1 VRRLWQWLRSELGVG
16 WTFDSG
22 TLPIGVWDNA
32 DKELPFVKA
41 LEPTIPAGQAGWLFT
56 FVRTIIRAFVVL
68 AKNFGNVANIRVQAN
83 NSTGDVQGV
92 GPLVITII
100 TT

>member
-1 VRRLWQWLRSELGVG
+1 MRRLWQWLRSELGVG

-83 NSTGDVQGV
+83 NSTGDTNGV
-92 GPLVITII
+92 GTLTITII

>member
-1 VRRLWQWLRSELGVG
+1 MTRVWRWLRSELGAG

-41 LEPTIPAGQAGWLFT
+41 LEPAMAAGNAGWLFT
-56 FVRTIIRAFVVL
+56 FVRTIIRGFVVL
-68 AKNFGNVANIRVQAN
+68 AKNFGGVANLRVQAN
-83 NSTGDVQGV
+83 NGAGDTNGV
-92 GPLVITII
+92 GTLTITIV